1 MRYVIDHDF
10 HIHSTLSP
18 CCKTPEQTTQRILQ
32 YAKDNGLKT
41 IMLTDHFW
49 DVAAG
54 PAPSAW
60 YERLPLS
67 HICAAKPLP
76 QDENVKFLFGGETDM
91 TAELMLGLS
100 KEQMAELDFIV
111 IPTTHMHFS
120 FTTRDEE
127 KESVQGRV
135 NAWIRRLEGVLNM
148 DLPFHKVGLAHLT
161 CRVTWREEDRYLQ
174 VFSAIPEAEL
184 VRLFTKAAKLGV
196 GIEINQDDMKYAH
209 LNPDILLR
217 PYRIAKAC
225 GCKFYLG
232 SDSHKPEELDTA
244 MENFQWAVD
253 MLELTE
259 EDKFVL
265 L

>member
-18 CCKTPEQTTQRILQ
+18 CCKTPEQTPERILQ
-32 YAKDNGLKT
+32 YAKDNHLNS
-41 IMLTDHFW
+41 IILTNHFW
-49 DVAAG
+49 DENVV
-54 PAPSAW
+54 PVPSAW
-60 YERLPLS
+60 YEKQPFA

-76 QDENVKFLFGGETDM
+76 QAEGIRYLFGCEIDV
-91 TAELMLGLS
+91 TADLLLGLS
-100 KEQMAELDFIV
+100 KERMDAFDFII

-161 CRVTWREEDRYLQ
+161 CRLTWREEDRYLQ